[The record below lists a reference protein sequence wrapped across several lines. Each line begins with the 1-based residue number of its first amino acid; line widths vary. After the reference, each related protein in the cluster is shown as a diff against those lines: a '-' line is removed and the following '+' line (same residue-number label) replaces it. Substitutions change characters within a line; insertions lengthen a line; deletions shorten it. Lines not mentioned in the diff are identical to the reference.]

1 MDVNFDSWK
10 WWLILKESLKGLDC
24 LKNRLKSLFMQ
35 LQEVKE
41 RSGHIKMLNKFF
53 DLIRQKEYIEFLKTE
68 ISTLR
73 GEKAAV
79 QDTLNHVLR
88 IHLIPKEVPA
98 QVSIPTPIQVPPR
111 NMRERLNDIQRKS
124 WESARERI
132 EQVEKEISNEEDRG
146 AGLQ

>member
-1 MDVNFDSWK
+1 
-10 WWLILKESLKGLDC
+10 
-24 LKNRLKSLFMQ
+24 MQ

-53 DLIRQKEYIEFLKTE
+53 DLIRQKEYIEFLKAE